1 MYETKPFD
9 NPAES
14 SEKDKTYMTREPRTA
29 VQNHECA
36 AGIVPFRNS
45 SRRAPGPPPNN
56 APGIFRPDV
65 FSDYQNK
72 VSENLPPGA
81 IWLLADGGGRC
92 SGVAPYEMNHRP
104 SKTTQMGRPK
114 KNAEEKRE
122 PSISIKLTPSERRRL
137 EMDMKSQDYNC
148 IAAYVR
154 DILFRRR
161 TPVKRIPYTGR
172 GIRNGINEFTTQ
184 LAKIGANYNQKVKS
198 VNALIGAKRKNGD
211 MVINT
216 KYLAQYEDQ
225 SITLMED
232 IRRVQEEFID
242 HVAKSLELVERKIDL
257 VLTAGEKVGALYES
271 ILSSKAY
278 VKIENVRYATDIVKL
293 IKSNVEVAKASEE
306 LLATVEEMKNQKRSF
321 EKE

>member
-1 MYETKPFD
+1 
-9 NPAES
+9 
-14 SEKDKTYMTREPRTA
+14 
-29 VQNHECA
+29 
-36 AGIVPFRNS
+36 
-45 SRRAPGPPPNN
+45 
-56 APGIFRPDV
+56 
-65 FSDYQNK
+65 
-72 VSENLPPGA
+72 
-81 IWLLADGGGRC
+81 
-92 SGVAPYEMNHRP
+92 
-104 SKTTQMGRPK
+104 MGRPK

-137 EMDMKSQDYNC
+137 EMDMKSKDYNC

-154 DILFRRR
+154 DILFRRG

-242 HVAKSLELVERKIDL
+242 HVAKSLELVERKINL

-278 VKIENVRYATDIVKL
+278 FKIDNVRYATEIVKL
-293 IKSNVEVAKASEE
+293 IKTNAEAAKASEE
-306 LLATVEEMKNQKRSF
+306 LLDMVAEMKNLK
-321 EKE
+321 KEFD

>member
-1 MYETKPFD
+1 
-9 NPAES
+9 
-14 SEKDKTYMTREPRTA
+14 
-29 VQNHECA
+29 
-36 AGIVPFRNS
+36 
-45 SRRAPGPPPNN
+45 
-56 APGIFRPDV
+56 
-65 FSDYQNK
+65 
-72 VSENLPPGA
+72 
-81 IWLLADGGGRC
+81 
-92 SGVAPYEMNHRP
+92 
-104 SKTTQMGRPK
+104 
-114 KNAEEKRE
+114 
-122 PSISIKLTPSERRRL
+122 
-137 EMDMKSQDYNC
+137 MKSKDYNC